1 MDGSDKALCFVGFLI
16 AIVEITAL
24 IVARIDSVLLS
35 ATIGALSVIAKHIFD
50 RAKAK
55 KRR

>member
-1 MDGSDKALCFVGFLI
+1 MDGSDKALCFIGFLI

-24 IVARIDSVLLS
+24 IAVKIDSVLLS